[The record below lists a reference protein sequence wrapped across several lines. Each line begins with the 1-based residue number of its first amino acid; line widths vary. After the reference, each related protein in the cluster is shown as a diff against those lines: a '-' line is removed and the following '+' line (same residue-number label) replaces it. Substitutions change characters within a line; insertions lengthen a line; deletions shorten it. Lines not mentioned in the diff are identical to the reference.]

1 MKIFYNHREITLEE
15 LKCHL
20 NNEVD
25 AIELFEIDES
35 GNLYFEKVI
44 YGQFC

>member
-1 MKIFYNHREITLEE
+1 MKIFYNKKEITLEE
-15 LKCHL
+15 LRHHL

-25 AIELFEIDES
+25 VIELFEIDES

-44 YGQFC
+44 YGQFY